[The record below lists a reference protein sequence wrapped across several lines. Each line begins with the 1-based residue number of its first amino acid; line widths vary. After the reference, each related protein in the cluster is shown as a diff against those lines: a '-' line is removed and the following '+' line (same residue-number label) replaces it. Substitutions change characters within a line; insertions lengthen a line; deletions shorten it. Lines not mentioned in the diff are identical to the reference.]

1 MAQKGD
7 RRRGKPLNPDLGYA
21 GDPVH
26 HATSNLPSQRIGIRE
41 LRQHASVYVDL
52 VERGYT
58 VDITNRGRLVAQM
71 IPVRDPESP
80 LERWI
85 AKGVIERAEDDG
97 SVLEIDPYPGAAG
110 GAAASASEALGA
122 AARHRGRGPAVIYL
136 DSSALVKLALAEPE
150 TAALTDYLA
159 SRSEPGARLE
169 LPAPRGGAPR
179 HLAGRAGALPR
190 AQRIIRRV
198 SLVSLTHDLLDN
210 AATLPPGRA
219 AHHRGDPPGLG
230 AGDQAGPDRLRLL
243 RQAAIDAAEAAG
255 LPVAAPA

>member
-7 RRRGKPLNPDLGYA
+7 RRRGNPLNPTLGYA

-26 HATSNLPSQRIGIRE
+26 HSTSNLPQQRIGIRE

-97 SVLEIDPYPGAAG
+97 SVLEIEPYQGTPSPGQQT
-110 GAAASASEALGA
+110 ASQALE
-122 AARHRGRGPAVIYL
+122 RMR
-136 DSSALVKLALAEPE
+136 
-150 TAALTDYLA
+150 
-159 SRSEPGARLE
+159 
-169 LPAPRGGAPR
+169 
-179 HLAGRAGALPR
+179 
-190 AQRIIRRV
+190 
-198 SLVSLTHDLLDN
+198 
-210 AATLPPGRA
+210 
-219 AHHRGDPPGLG
+219 G
-230 AGDQAGPDRLRLL
+230 AGEPS
-243 RQAAIDAAEAAG
+243 
-255 LPVAAPA
+255 

>member
-1 MAQKGD
+1 MPQKGD

-71 IPVRDPESP
+71 VPVRDPESP

-97 SVLEIDPYPGAAG
+97 SVLDIEPYLGPAG
-110 GAAASASEALGA
+110 GPTAGHALEQ
-122 AARHRGRGPAVIYL
+122 L
-136 DSSALVKLALAEPE
+136 
-150 TAALTDYLA
+150 
-159 SRSEPGARLE
+159 
-169 LPAPRGGAPR
+169 
-179 HLAGRAGALPR
+179 RAGE
-190 AQRIIRRV
+190 
-198 SLVSLTHDLLDN
+198 D
-210 AATLPPGRA
+210 PGRDGQV
-219 AHHRGDPPGLG
+219 RP
-230 AGDQAGPDRLRLL
+230 
-243 RQAAIDAAEAAG
+243 
-255 LPVAAPA
+255 

>member
-26 HATSNLPSQRIGIRE
+26 HATSNLPAQRIGIRE

-85 AKGVIERAEDDG
+85 ARGVIERAEDEG
-97 SVLEIDPYPGAAG
+97 SVLDIDPYPSTSGTSGTSAG
-110 GAAASASEALGA
+110 QPSASQ
-122 AARHRGRGPAVIYL
+122 AVTQL
-136 DSSALVKLALAEPE
+136 
-150 TAALTDYLA
+150 
-159 SRSEPGARLE
+159 
-169 LPAPRGGAPR
+169 
-179 HLAGRAGALPR
+179 RATEE
-190 AQRIIRRV
+190 Q
-198 SLVSLTHDLLDN
+198 
-210 AATLPPGRA
+210 
-219 AHHRGDPPGLG
+219 
-230 AGDQAGPDRLRLL
+230 DR
-243 RQAAIDAAEAAG
+243 
-255 LPVAAPA
+255 P